1 MRADIMTWVSR
12 AVAAVFLVGVLA
24 LIGLM
29 VTLIRSA
36 EGVPPLP
43 VFLGILGLVGL
54 ILLAGACLALISI
67 ALSAKRG
74 VEALGRLSG
83 QSVAGSIAPQP
94 VAVKTSKPFE
104 GPSLRQVMREPVA
117 EPEPA
122 VTAPSRPSRPA
133 TGRTLV
139 AER

>member
-1 MRADIMTWVSR
+1 MTWVSR

-83 QSVAGSIAPQP
+83 RQVAAATVAPEP
-94 VAVKTSKPFE
+94 VSAKANKPFE
-104 GPSLRQVMREPVA
+104 GPSLRQVMRETVA

-122 VTAPSRPSRPA
+122 VTAPPRPNRPV

>member
-1 MRADIMTWVSR
+1 MTWVNR

-43 VFLGILGLVGL
+43 LFMGILGLVAL

-74 VEALGRLSG
+74 ADALSRLPS
-83 QSVAGSIAPQP
+83 QPVSVDAASEP
-94 VAVKTSKPFE
+94 VAVKTARPFD
-104 GPSLRQVMREPVA
+104 GTPSLRQVMREPMA
-117 EPEPA
+117 EPEPNL
-122 VTAPSRPSRPA
+122 TPSSRPNRPA